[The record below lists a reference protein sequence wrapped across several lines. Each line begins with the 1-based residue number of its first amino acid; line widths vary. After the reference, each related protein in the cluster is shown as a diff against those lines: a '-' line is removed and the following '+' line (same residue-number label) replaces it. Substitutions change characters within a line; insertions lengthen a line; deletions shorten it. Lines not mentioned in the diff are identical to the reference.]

1 MPINIGTMSSHVTV
15 NDRSADGAPDPEAL
29 ERLVKMVAARLKE
42 MDDSGDK
49 DGEIPQNRT
58 EQ

>member
-1 MPINIGTMSSHVTV
+1 MSSRVTV

-49 DGEIPQNRT
+49 DDEIPQSRT
-58 EQ
+58 GQ